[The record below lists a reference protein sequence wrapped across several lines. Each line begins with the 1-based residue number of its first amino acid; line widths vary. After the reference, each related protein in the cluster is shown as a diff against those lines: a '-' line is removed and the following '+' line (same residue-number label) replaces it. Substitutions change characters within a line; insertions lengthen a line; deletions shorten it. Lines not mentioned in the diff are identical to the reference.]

1 MLFVED
7 VIFDVSHVQGG
18 PFRHRLDELLQPY
31 ENGFRASPVVE
42 HETVPLV
49 LFPAPVTSVFA
60 FHILQRGLFVAHV
73 AWDGVWEIRRHQ
85 LLLALSSE
93 TGLAEHRQNDT
104 PVAVVYPV
112 LRSVI
117 DSAYRGSSLKS
128 NLSPISFD
136 SLDNCHCLSLRPSV
150 ARRMTSS
157 FV

>member
-49 LFPAPVTSVFA
+49 LLPAPVTSVLA

-117 DSAYRGSSLKS
+117 DSAYRGQFAQIESVAHLFRQ
-128 NLSPISFD
+128 LGQLP
-136 SLDNCHCLSLRPSV
+136 LLPSV